1 MKIHANDGMSAAG
14 IARLEA
20 AGHTVDTTKVA
31 QDQLIAYLN
40 EHAVDALIVRSA
52 TQARQA
58 LVDTCPHLKAIGR
71 GGVGMDNIDVDYARS
86 KGLAVF
92 NTPAASSQSVAEL
105 VFAHLFGL
113 VRFLHDSNRMVPLE
127 GDQRFDAL
135 KKAYAGGI
143 ELRGKT
149 LGIVGFGRIGRA
161 VAEMAFGLGMRV
173 TAYDPYATDSAVPVV
188 FADGQTL
195 TFHAHLAPFA
205 ELLAT
210 SDFVTLHVGG
220 KDQVLGA
227 AELAQMKPGSILINA
242 ARGGVVDEVALLHAL
257 DHGPL
262 AAAGLDVFVNEP
274 TPAVQ
279 VLMHPKVS
287 LTPHIGAATLEAQ
300 DRIGVELADQLIAL
314 ANA

>member
-58 LVDTCPHLKAIGR
+58 LIDACPHLKAIGR

-113 VRFLHDSNRMVPLE
+113 VRFLHDSN
-127 GDQRFDAL
+127 
-135 KKAYAGGI
+135 
-143 ELRGKT
+143 LR
-149 LGIVGFGRIGRA
+149 A
-161 VAEMAFGLGMRV
+161 
-173 TAYDPYATDSAVPVV
+173 
-188 FADGQTL
+188 
-195 TFHAHLAPFA
+195 
-205 ELLAT
+205 LAT
-210 SDFVTLHVGG
+210 T
-220 KDQVLGA
+220 
-227 AELAQMKPGSILINA
+227 
-242 ARGGVVDEVALLHAL
+242 
-257 DHGPL
+257 
-262 AAAGLDVFVNEP
+262 
-274 TPAVQ
+274 
-279 VLMHPKVS
+279 
-287 LTPHIGAATLEAQ
+287 
-300 DRIGVELADQLIAL
+300 
-314 ANA
+314 